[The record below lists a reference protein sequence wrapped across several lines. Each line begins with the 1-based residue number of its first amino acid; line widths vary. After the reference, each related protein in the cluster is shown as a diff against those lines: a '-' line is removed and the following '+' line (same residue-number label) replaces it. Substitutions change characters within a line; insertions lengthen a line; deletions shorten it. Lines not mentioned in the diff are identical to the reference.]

1 MSQRQERERILHSL
15 EHDFINDLSQH
26 LYSTFL
32 LHRINPNFPLPRWAN
47 WPKQFDKVPV
57 PSSKYEDDLIDAG
70 AVQYEWDIDED
81 QLVFER
87 DRAWQV
93 DEMKNKRKTAKE
105 RSEVSNGDEGK
116 ETEKEVDE
124 EIPSSLRDDSEDDSS
139 DSGSSDADDDSSNS
153 SDSEDSAES
162 DDELNYNEDQL
173 LDPHNKI
180 VEVAYTERIPQ
191 AKTCLINALT
201 SLLESN
207 IRHKITALKQSGK
220 IDASLIMTSESIT
233 SKNMVPYVGHLANR
247 FNSMLDTMFDTFH
260 RKDYPLNWQH
270 VVMAGMINDRKRVGH
285 GKFNSEMYERLLRKC
300 EDVFL
305 NVHNVYEFE
314 EEDEEEEE
322 ADTRDVVTEDGGF
335 NVVKYLESL
344 REEYVGPGQKE
355 YAVLANDYLR
365 EFNAGINF
373 KSRLKQNMLNMMH
386 EGVSRKRRRSEFTDE
401 VEWEREGEGEEAEE
415 VVAERTPTD
424 SGDQHE
430 FSNLNQRR
438 HHLLQQQKELIDSY
452 TINI

>member
-57 PSSKYEDDLIDAG
+57 PSLKYEDDLIDAG

-81 QLVFER
+81 HLTFER
-87 DRAWQV
+87 DRVWQV
-93 DEMKNKRKTAKE
+93 DEMKNKRKTVKGG
-105 RSEVSNGDEGK
+105 SEVSKGEKENGK
-116 ETEKEVDE
+116 EMDE
-124 EIPSSLRDDSEDDSS
+124 EIVNSLSDGSEDDSS
-139 DSGSSDADDDSSNS
+139 DSGSSDDDNDSSDS

-162 DDELNYNEDQL
+162 DNELDYNEEQL

-191 AKTCLINALT
+191 AKTCLINTLT
-201 SLLESN
+201 SLLESK
-207 IRHKITALKQSGK
+207 IRHKITVLKQSGE
-220 IDASLIMTSESIT
+220 IDASLVMTPDPLT
-233 SKNMVPYVGHLANR
+233 SKNMVPFVGQLANR

-260 RKDYPLNWQH
+260 RKDYPLNWQQ
-270 VVMAGMINDRKRVGH
+270 VVMADMINDRKRVGH
-285 GKFNSEMYERLLRKC
+285 GKLNSEMYEKLLRKC
-300 EDVFL
+300 EDVFV

-314 EEDEEEEE
+314 EDEEEKEDN
-322 ADTRDVVTEDGGF
+322 AGGIITENGGF

-344 REEYVGPGQKE
+344 RDEYVGPGQKD
-355 YAVLANDYLR
+355 YAVLAKDYLCD
-365 EFNAGINF
+365 FNADINF
-373 KSRLKQNMLNMMH
+373 KDRLKQNMLNMMH
-386 EGVSRKRRRSEFTDE
+386 ESVSRKRRRSEFTDE
-401 VEWEREGEGEEAEE
+401 VGVEGEEAEE
-415 VVAERTPTD
+415 IGAERTPTD

-438 HHLLQQQKELIDSY
+438 HHLLQRQKELIDSY
-452 TINI
+452 TINL